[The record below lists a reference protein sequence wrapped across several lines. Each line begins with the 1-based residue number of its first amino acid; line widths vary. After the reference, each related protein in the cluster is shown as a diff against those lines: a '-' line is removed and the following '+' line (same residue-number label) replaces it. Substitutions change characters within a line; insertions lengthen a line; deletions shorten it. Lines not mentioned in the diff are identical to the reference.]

1 MGLSLGPKDNQ
12 IRQIER
18 KKMGEN
24 RANPEKYENRAYD
37 KK

>member
-1 MGLSLGPKDNQ
+1 MGLSLGPKNSQ
-12 IRQIER
+12 IRQVER

-24 RANPEKYENRAYD
+24 RPNPQKHENRAYD